1 MAPIDELESYRG
13 RQTAPTGIALGAT
26 HRLSGGLALNLR
38 IALRFLSSGASAFM
52 TSAIA
57 SSWSI
62 RPGSDL
68 SSQRILKARETAPIG
83 MVLVRPADAA
93 QGPAPAA
100 RAGSPWVDTFFNLGA
115 ADGAIHIE
123 DMTQVAAFA
132 MQDAGKLLSERLAA
146 KGISASPPVDF
157 STNQAGKIEVAGH
170 PQQAA
175 IQAVLAQ
182 DPELE
187 QTMRDALCLQEQA
200 VSWQKAEQFQQ
211 AYGAVWE
218 ARGALAAAQMLGRF
232 QTLGEPRTTL
242 RFGPDGLQARFNGMS
257 GERYV
262 ASVMRS
268 LGVEP
273 GLNLNAFA

>member
-1 MAPIDELESYRG
+1 MS
-13 RQTAPTGIALGAT
+13 
-26 HRLSGGLALNLR
+26 
-38 IALRFLSSGASAFM
+38 M
-52 TSAIA
+52 TSAI
-57 SSWSI
+57 SSSGSI

-68 SSQRILKARETAPIG
+68 SAQRILKARETASAG
-83 MVLVRPADAA
+83 WVLIAGTEAA
-93 QGPAPAA
+93 RNAAPGPAPAA
-100 RAGSPWVDTFFNLGA
+100 RPGSPWVDTFFNLGA

-123 DMTQVAAFA
+123 DMTQVAALA
-132 MQDAGKLLSERLAA
+132 MQDAGKLLAARLAS

-157 STNQAGKIEVAGH
+157 SVNQAGKVEVAGH

-175 IQAVLAQ
+175 IEAVLAQ
-182 DPELE
+182 DPGLE
-187 QTMRDALCLQEQA
+187 QTLRDALCLQEQA
-200 VSWQKAEQFQQ
+200 VGWQKAEQFQQ

-218 ARGALAAAQMLGRF
+218 ARGELAAARLLGRF

-242 RFGPDGLQARFNGMS
+242 RFGADGLQARFNGMS

-273 GLNLNAFA
+273 GLESECFCLTPHGKICRLTSVG